1 MGNIRPPKDGEL
13 DAFFE
18 EQTKSV
24 CNKLEQNA
32 IAAIERIIKSKG
44 RAEVLLTK
52 DGVVV
57 QRLERK
63 VEYKEPAK
71 K

>member
-1 MGNIRPPKDGEL
+1 MLTEK
-13 DAFFE
+13 
-18 EQTKSV
+18 V
-24 CNKLEQNA
+24 